1 MNLRARDDERSVF
14 YGQISVLLDSYRF
27 SKVIVTGSALTVVL
41 ISPVTSFDVMSQL
54 VLAMDLSSF
63 MEANVIIT
71 ELVLL
76 VMLVM
81 LGPCLL

>member
-76 VMLVM
+76 VML
-81 LGPCLL
+81 GPCLL

>member
-54 VLAMDLSSF
+54 VLVMDLSSF

-76 VMLVM
+76 VML
-81 LGPCLL
+81 GPCLL